1 MKFKVFTITIVFSL
15 IFNSVKGQ
23 FTSIDSLQKLYNNSS
38 SDTEKVILQLGI
50 ANLEFNSGGDKGIE
64 SWSKAYKL
72 AKKIKYSD
80 GIYYSKA
87 ELGNYYQATQQYEKA
102 QLVLDSVIQN
112 FNNINLPEIKIRAC
126 IYKALTVNYLTQ
138 YDLAIH
144 YIDTGLIINNKRDL
158 ELEGILKF
166 TKGQLAYTK
175 FNFLPALQYFNESII
190 YFEKVYDKN
199 YFILANSAVAS
210 IYIYFN
216 QYAKSKE
223 YFEIANSFINSS
235 TSLIAIAVYK
245 TYYSMYLRKT
255 GQYFE
260 AMDILEETLDT
271 YIQLDD
277 KNNVALIYHYIG
289 DCYLEQQDF
298 QNGLKYLWISYDQA
312 VANGT
317 TVNLV
322 MFKNSL
328 SVAYYYKGDYRES
341 EKLIFEG
348 LSQLTSPLDIY
359 LKIPFYI
366 RLSMIK
372 VKEMKCDS
380 AFFYIDKLKPMIQAV
395 NRADLNYYNNFVL
408 ASAYLCKGE
417 LQNAKIYGEKVY
429 DYIFKSNYIYE
440 KIKIADLLYRI
451 SYEAQDFKSA
461 LTYKNINK
469 NLNDSLMSLKNNRA
483 LNELVIKYD
492 VTKKDKLL
500 LESDLKRIS
509 LEKNERIS
517 FLNLANEQSKNRIFT
532 LLNDSL
538 TSATI
543 LKTKEI
549 EAERENVQEA
559 EVALKLQKDFAA
571 QQEKNSRLG
580 YIILYI
586 TIIFLICGS
595 FLIYKLIKQRNA
607 IKTEKLES
615 KVYKSQLNPHFIF
628 NSLTAIKQFI
638 EKSPDDSKHYL
649 TSFAELMRE
658 VLENSEK
665 EFISLT
671 EELAMINKYVNLER
685 IRFAGN
691 FNFII
696 NNVNISDT
704 DTIMVPPL
712 ILQPIV
718 ENAIIHG
725 INGIA
730 KVGKL
735 NIHLELQNNM
745 LDIKVIDNGKGIV
758 QKHNQQIHNG
768 TSFGIRLTKL
778 RIQKIRKKK
787 GYFSIESGELGTS
800 VNLRI
805 PYILN
810 T

>member
-1 MKFKVFTITIVFSL
+1 MFTITIVFSL
-15 IFNSVKGQ
+15 IFGSVNAQ
-23 FTSIDSLQKLYNNSS
+23 FTTIDSLQKLYNNSS

-50 ANLEFNSGGDKGIE
+50 ANLEFNYGGDKGIA
-64 SWSKAYKL
+64 SWSKAYAR
-72 AKKIKYSD
+72 AKKIKYAD
-80 GIYYSKA
+80 GIYYCQA

-102 QLVLDSVIQN
+102 ILILDTVIQN
-112 FNNINLPEIKIRAC
+112 FERIYLPEIKIRAC
-126 IYKALTVNYLTQ
+126 IYKALTVSYLTQ
-138 YDLAIH
+138 YDLAMH
-144 YIDTGLIINNKRDL
+144 YIDTALVINENKDL

-166 TKGQLAYTK
+166 TKGQIAYTK

-190 YFEKVYDKN
+190 CFEKVYDKN
-199 YFILANSAVAS
+199 YFILANSALAS

-223 YFEIANSFINSS
+223 YFGIANRYINSR
-235 TSLIAIAVYK
+235 TSLVTVAVYK

-260 AMDILEETLDT
+260 AMDVLEETLDT
-271 YIQLDD
+271 YLQLDD

-298 QNGLKYLWISYDQA
+298 ENGLKYLWISYNQA

-328 SVAYYYKGDYRES
+328 SVAYYYKGDYKES

-348 LSQLTSPLDIY
+348 LSQLTNPLDIY

-366 RLSMIK
+366 RLAMIK

-380 AFFYIDKLKPMIQAV
+380 AFFYIDKLKPMIQGV

-429 DYIFKSNYIYE
+429 DYIFKSNYVYE

-451 SYEAQDFKSA
+451 SYETQDYKSA
-461 LTYKNINK
+461 LSYKNINK

-492 VTKKDKLL
+492 VSKKDRLL
-500 LESDLKRIS
+500 VEADLKRVES
-509 LEKNERIS
+509 DKNAEIS
-517 FLNLANEQSKNRIFT
+517 FLNFSNEQSKNRIFS

-538 TSATI
+538 TYATI
-543 LKTKEI
+543 LNTKEI
-549 EAERENVQEA
+549 ETERENVKKG
-559 EVALKLQKDFAA
+559 EVALKLQKDFTE
-571 QQEKNSRLG
+571 QQEKNSRLWFL
-580 YIILYI
+580 ILSI
-586 TIIFLICGS
+586 VIIFLMCGS
-595 FLIYKLIKQRNA
+595 IFIYILIKQRNT

-628 NSLTAIKQFI
+628 NSLTAIKQNI
-638 EKSPDDSKHYL
+638 EISPETAKQSL

-665 EFISLT
+665 EFITLT
-671 EELAMINKYVNLER
+671 EELDMISKYVNLER
-685 IRFAGN
+685 NRFSGK
-691 FNFII
+691 FNFVID
-696 NNVNISDT
+696 NGNIDDT
-704 DTIMVPPL
+704 DAIMVPPL
-712 ILQPIV
+712 LLQPIV

-725 INGIA
+725 INGTTR
-730 KVGKL
+730 VGKL
-735 NIHLELQNNM
+735 DIQLELISNM
-745 LDIKVIDNGKGIV
+745 LDIKINDNGKGIV
-758 QKHNQQIHNG
+758 QKQNQSINNR
-768 TSFGIRLTKL
+768 TSFGIKLTKL
-778 RIQKIRKKK
+778 RVKKIQKRN
-787 GYFSIESGELGTS
+787 GYFSIETGEFGTS
-800 VNLRI
+800 VNVRI
-805 PYILN
+805 PYIQN
-810 T
+810 I